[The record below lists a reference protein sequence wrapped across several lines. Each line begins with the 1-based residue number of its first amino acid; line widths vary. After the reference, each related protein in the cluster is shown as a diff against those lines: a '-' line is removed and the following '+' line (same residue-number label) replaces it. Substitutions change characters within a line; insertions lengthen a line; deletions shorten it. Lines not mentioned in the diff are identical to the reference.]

1 MVFQKSTP
9 LTGIHLVAAISAQ
22 DFFKIKYLFGS
33 AHQSEK
39 KASKTKLGENSQTSN
54 VVKV

>member
-9 LTGIHLVAAISAQ
+9 LPGIHFVAAISAQ
-22 DFFKIKYLFGS
+22 EFLIKWNIYGG

-39 KASKTKLGENSQTSN
+39 KASKMKLGENSQTSN
-54 VVKV
+54 VEKV